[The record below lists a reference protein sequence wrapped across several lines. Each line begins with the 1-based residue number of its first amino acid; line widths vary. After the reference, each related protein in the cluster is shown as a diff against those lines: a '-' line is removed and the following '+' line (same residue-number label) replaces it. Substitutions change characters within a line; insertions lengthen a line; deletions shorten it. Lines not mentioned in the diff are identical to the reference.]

1 MSRDEAREAREAGET
16 GETRPPEGVRSG
28 PVADIDKAHRGE
40 SVDRQDGGEDQMLPE
55 QQRATQNPLLRALA
69 YIGLDMTGPN
79 RASILQIGL
88 YSLLLFIPVAFLV
101 KYLHLGEL
109 LLFITSALAII
120 PLAKI
125 LGTATEELALR
136 VGSGI
141 GGLLNATFG
150 NAVELIIAFF
160 ALQKGLYD
168 IVKASITGSI
178 LGNVLFVL
186 GLAIYLGGL
195 GREKQTFN
203 KTAAGV
209 GATQFTLATLSLII
223 PAAFVLTSPGSESD
237 TLLKEQLSI
246 GVSIILLLSYGAQLI
261 FFLRTHKHLYSQE
274 EEMEMHGQVWSLP
287 HSIGVLVG
295 ATVLVGFM
303 AEMLIEGVDHLTT
316 QLGLSELFVGVIV
329 VALIG
334 NAAEHLTAVLVAMKN
349 KMDLAVNIAVGSS
362 LQIALFVAPVL
373 VLLGFFM
380 NRPLDLVFNLFEVAA
395 VVVSMFVVNS
405 ITQDG
410 ESNWVE
416 GVQLLAAYA
425 ILGVAFFFHP

>member
-1 MSRDEAREAREAGET
+1 MADREERGAESHDHDKDSGAA
-16 GETRPPEGVRSG
+16 G
-28 PVADIDKAHRGE
+28 PVAQVDAEHRGTDAIKE
-40 SVDRQDGGEDQMLPE
+40 GGDRMHPE
-55 QQRATQNPLLRALA
+55 QRRATTANPLLRALA

-79 RASILQIGL
+79 RASIFQIVI
-88 YSLLLFIPVAFLV
+88 YALLLFVPVAFAV
-101 KYLHLGEL
+101 KFLHLGGDL
-109 LLFITSALAII
+109 WLFITSAAAII

-141 GGLLNATFG
+141 GGLLNASFG

-186 GLAIYLGGL
+186 GLAIFLGGL

-203 KTAAGV
+203 RTAAGV
-209 GATQFTLATLSLII
+209 GATQFTLATLALII
-223 PAAFVLTSPGSESD
+223 PAAFVITSPGSENN

-246 GVSIILLLSYGAQLI
+246 GVSLILLGSYAAQLI
-261 FFLRTHKHLYSQE
+261 FFLRTHKHLYTE
-274 EEMEMHGQVWSLP
+274 EEQMEMHGQVWSIP

-303 AEMLIEGVDHLTT
+303 AEMLVESVGHLTEEFD
-316 QLGLSELFVGVIV
+316 LSELFVGVII

-362 LQIALFVAPVL
+362 LQVALFVAPVL
-373 VLLGFFM
+373 VLVGFFIG
-380 NRPLDLVFNLFEVAA
+380 RPLDLVFNLFEVAA
-395 VVVSMFVVNS
+395 VVVTMFVVNS

-416 GVQLLAAYA
+416 GFQLLAAYA
-425 ILGVAFFFHP
+425 ILGIAFFFHP

>member
-1 MSRDEAREAREAGET
+1 MADRGHKGRERHDHEKDSGAA
-16 GETRPPEGVRSG
+16 G
-28 PVADIDKAHRGE
+28 PVAQVDAEHRGTDAIRE
-40 SVDRQDGGEDQMLPE
+40 GGDRMHPE
-55 QQRATQNPLLRALA
+55 QRQATSNPVLRALA
-69 YIGLDMTGPN
+69 YIGLDMTGPG
-79 RASILQIGL
+79 RASIFQIVI
-88 YSLLLFIPVAFLV
+88 YALLLFVPVAFAV
-101 KYLHLGEL
+101 KFLHVGDLW
-109 LLFITSALAII
+109 LFITSAAAII

-141 GGLLNATFG
+141 GGLLNASFG

-195 GREKQTFN
+195 GRDKQTFN
-203 KTAAGV
+203 RTAAGV
-209 GATQFTLATLSLII
+209 GATQFTLATLALII
-223 PAAFVLTSPGSESD
+223 PAAFVLTSPGSENN

-246 GVSIILLLSYGAQLI
+246 GVSLILLGSYAAQLI
-261 FFLRTHKHLYSQE
+261 FFLRTHKHLYTE
-274 EEMEMHGQVWSLP
+274 EEQMEMHGQIWSIP

-303 AEMLIEGVDHLTT
+303 AEMLVESVGHLTEEF
-316 QLGLSELFVGVIV
+316 GLSELFVGVII

-362 LQIALFVAPVL
+362 LQVALFVAPVL
-373 VLLGFFM
+373 VLVGFFIG
-380 NRPLDLVFNLFEVAA
+380 RPLDLVFNLFEVAA
-395 VVVSMFVVNS
+395 VVVTMFIVNS

-425 ILGVAFFFHP
+425 ILGIAFFFHP